1 MWTLA
6 STHVCT
12 CAYPCGGQTL
22 RAGTGMCAL
31 MLTLGGRL
39 GARGTGRLAHV
50 PLCLAYLGRD
60 GGGGFYACLLSPKG
74 VPWGAVSI
82 SAQSG
87 CTGLPL
93 PLTFWIM
100 TL

>member
-12 CAYPCGGQTL
+12 CAYPCGGQTP

-31 MLTLGGRL
+31 MLTLGERL

-50 PLCLAYLGRD
+50 PLCLAYLGRGV
-60 GGGGFYACLLSPKG
+60 GGSAPAC
-74 VPWGAVSI
+74 
-82 SAQSG
+82 
-87 CTGLPL
+87 
-93 PLTFWIM
+93 
-100 TL
+100 